1 MDVVMAR
8 RLALSSLAIVSL
20 VAAAN
25 PIAALDLPSG
35 ASITGDYLE
44 SRSAEVVVGHCLAN
58 AESGLAGREAILSW
72 TVRAGEWKGEQLDGL
87 SVVAV
92 VQSPET
98 IGDIVTEPV
107 EARSV
112 IVVDER
118 ASASQRD
125 ALVGLAQSM
134 AGSLLTDVVKVEA
147 APIEVVE
154 AAGSRYVRAGE
165 VARVE
170 VRERRH
176 EDGLCGNE
184 GMFYPPLIALDH
196 AHPAYTLVHEWQGT
210 GLEGTWKSPEK
221 SSSYSGTFVR

>member
-20 VAAAN
+20 VAAAS
-25 PIAALDLPSG
+25 ALDLPSG

-72 TVRAGEWKGEQLDGL
+72 TVRAGAWKGEQLDGL
-87 SVVAV
+87 SVVAI

-118 ASASQRD
+118 ASAPQRD

-147 APIEVVE
+147 APIEVAE
-154 AAGSRYVRAGE
+154 AAGRRYVRAGD

>member
-1 MDVVMAR
+1 MKHLLLLTAILTSVVP
-8 RLALSSLAIVSL
+8 V
-20 VAAAN
+20 
-25 PIAALDLPSG
+25 AALDLPAG

-72 TVRAGEWKGEQLDGL
+72 TVRAGEWNGEQLEGL

-98 IGDIVTEPV
+98 IGDVVTEPV
-107 EARSV
+107 EARAV
-112 IVVDER
+112 MVVDER
-118 ASASQRD
+118 ATDRQRE

-134 AGSLLTDVVKVEA
+134 AGSLLADVVKVEV
-147 APIEVVE
+147 APIEVAE
-154 AAGSRYVRAGE
+154 AAGRRYVRAGD

-184 GMFYPPLIALDH
+184 GMFYPPLIALGH
-196 AHPAYTLVHEWQGT
+196 AHPAYTLVHEWQGD

-221 SSSYSGTFVR
+221 SSSYSGTFIR